1 MNKLVSICIAT
12 YNGQEYLKEQLDSVC
27 NQTYKNIEILIQDDG
42 SSDNTINIIQ
52 TYQKKHNIELFINDA
67 NVGYIKNFETLI
79 KKARGEYIAL
89 CDQDDIWAENK
100 IELLVNNISDSSLI
114 YSNSLLIDSTG
125 NSLNK
130 TLQEKLKN
138 NFIASK
144 EPLNFFFDNS
154 VSAHAVLFKKEL
166 LSTIFPFPEHIYF
179 DAWIALNAA
188 NEEGVSYLEQNL
200 VYYRQHSTNTLGNVK
215 KVNSSTTS
223 KITNKVAKKEKNILF
238 ILSKIDE
245 FLEIKNL
252 SEIDKNTLQ
261 ELKRLYNQFYIKYFN
276 ITLFLFLLRNKDIL
290 FKITNK
296 SPLYIAFKH
305 AIGKK
310 LYKVAPFL

>member
-1 MNKLVSICIAT
+1 VNKLVSICIAT
-12 YNGQEYLKEQLDSVC
+12 YNGEEYLKKQLDSLC
-27 NQTYKNIEILIQDDG
+27 NQTYKNIEILIQDDA
-42 SSDNTINIIQ
+42 SSDNTVNIIK
-52 TYQKKHNIELFINDA
+52 TYQKKYNIELFINSA

-79 KKARGEYIAL
+79 KKAKGDYIAL

-100 IELLVNNISDSSLI
+100 IELLVSNISESSLI
-114 YSNSLLIDSTG
+114 YSNSLLIDSHG
-125 NSLNK
+125 NSLNT

-138 NFIASK
+138 NFITSI

-154 VSAHAVLFKKEL
+154 VSAHAMLFKKEL

-179 DAWIALNAA
+179 DTWIASNAA
-188 NEEGVSYLEQNL
+188 NEEGISYLEKNL
-200 VYYRQHSTNTLGNVK
+200 VYYRQHATNTLGNVK
-215 KVNSSTTS
+215 KVTSSTAS
-223 KITNKVAKKEKNILF
+223 KIAKKVAKKEKNILL

-245 FLEIKNL
+245 FLQIKNL
-252 SEIDKNTLQ
+252 SETDKKTLQ
-261 ELKRLYNQFYIKYFN
+261 ELKRLYNQFYTKYFN
-276 ITLFLFLLRNKDIL
+276 VILFLFLLKNKEIL
-290 FKITNK
+290 FKITHK

>member
-1 MNKLVSICIAT
+1 
-12 YNGQEYLKEQLDSVC
+12 
-27 NQTYKNIEILIQDDG
+27 
-42 SSDNTINIIQ
+42 
-52 TYQKKHNIELFINDA
+52 
-67 NVGYIKNFETLI
+67 FETLI

-100 IELLVNNISDSSLI
+100 IELLVNNISESSLI

-125 NSLNK
+125 NSLKK

-188 NEEGVSYLEQNL
+188 NEEGVYYLEQNL

-238 ILSKIDE
+238 ILSKINE

-252 SEIDKNTLQ
+252 LESDKNTLQ
-261 ELKRLYNQFYIKYFN
+261 ELKRLYNQFYTKYFN
-276 ITLFLFLLRNKDIL
+276 IDLFLFLLRNKEIL